1 MENVLK
7 AVSKTDEALRVA
19 NYIVLFGGRDLE
31 GIGSTRKNQDGTRG
45 EFFSPEVELKSPY
58 TDNGQLYV
66 DWEHGRDPEGAGL
79 DADEVLG
86 YVDWKTATKDD
97 KGWFVERVL
106 NRRSKYVQWLEELI
120 EAGLVGNSTEPVQ
133 KGVEKK
139 ENGEIVKWPLKRDT
153 LTVMPMEPRML
164 TENMVTAMK
173 ALHITLAETP
183 GDEAGMTD
191 KSKGGNVSDPI
202 QETANMEKEDFK
214 AMLDAQKTD
223 LKTELSEVI
232 KAEAETAAKSAVDE
246 AIKALPEVKTGVN
259 IVVTKDPGDV
269 PFKSVGENLIA
280 IANQTKGITHPR
292 IRALKALDMKFSE
305 DMKASGLNEGVPSQG
320 EFLLDPT
327 LTSMFLKPIH
337 EKGVFSSLVNR
348 LPVAPNSNYGWIN
361 GVDETSRATGS
372 RWGGVQGYHGAEA
385 GLKTGSKPAFRRIN
399 WELHKTYVL
408 MYATDELLQDANL
421 LTAICNQAAAEELD
435 FMVNDDILNGIGGD
449 RAIGVLQSG
458 ALISVARYATSEV
471 VHADIV
477 NMWKRMSPRSKG
489 NAVWFINPDVHGEL
503 DELTFTAGTTGILS
517 PYVTYDSSGVMR
529 IYGRP
534 VVETEFSASLG
545 TAGDILLADMNEYLF
560 WERGPIESASS
571 IHVQFLYDETCFRWV
586 YRTDGQ
592 TALASALTPYK
603 GSNTQ
608 SPFVSLSAS
617 TS

>member
-1 MENVLK
+1 MTDNALK
-7 AVSKTDEALRVA
+7 AISKTDDALRVA

-31 GIGSTRKNQDGTRG
+31 GIGSTRKNQDGTIG
-45 EFFSPEVELKSPY
+45 EFFGQDVELKSAY

-86 YVDWKTATKDD
+86 YVDWKTAVKDD

-133 KGVEKK
+133 KGIEKK

-183 GDEAGMTD
+183 GVEAGMTD
-191 KSKGGNVSDPI
+191 KTKGGNVSDPI
-202 QETANMEKEDFK
+202 QEIANMEKEDFK
-214 AMLDAQKTD
+214 AMLDTQ
-223 LKTELSEVI
+223 KTELVDVI
-232 KAEAETAAKSAVDE
+232 KAEAEAASKKAVDE
-246 AIKALPEVKTGVN
+246 ALKALPEVQKGVN
-259 IVVTKDPGDV
+259 IVVTKDPGDE

-280 IANQTKGITHPR
+280 IANLSKKGITHPR
-292 IRALKALDMKFSE
+292 IQALKAMDMQFSA
-305 DMKASGLNEGVPSQG
+305 DMKASGMNEGVPSQG

-327 LTSMFLKPIH
+327 LSSMFLKPIH
-337 EKGVFSSLVNR
+337 EQGAFTKYVNR

-361 GVDETSRATGS
+361 GIDETSRAST
-372 RWGGVQGYHGAEA
+372 RWGGVVGYHGAEA
-385 GLKTGSKPAFRRIN
+385 GLKTGSKPSFRRIN

-408 MYATDELLQDANL
+408 QYVTDELLQDVNM
-421 LTAICNQAAAEELD
+421 LTAIVNQSSAEELD
-435 FMVNDDILNGIGGD
+435 FMANDDVLNGIGGD
-449 RAIGVLQSG
+449 RPIGVLNSG
-458 ALISVARYATSEV
+458 ALISVARAATSAV
-471 VHADIV
+471 AHADIV
-477 NMWKRMSPRSKG
+477 NMWMRMSPRSKSK
-489 NAVWFINPDVHGEL
+489 AIWFINPDVHGEL

-517 PYVTYDSSGVMR
+517 PYISYDSSGVMQ

-534 VVETEFSASLG
+534 VVETEFNATLG
-545 TAGDILLADMNEYLF
+545 TAGDILLADMGEYLF
-560 WERGPIESASS
+560 WERGPIEAASS
-571 IHVQFLYDETCFRWV
+571 IHVQFLYDETVFRFV
-586 YRTDGQ
+586 YRYDGQ